1 MKKLFVVFMIA
12 IAIACVVTSCDKL
25 PVINQNHVENT
36 DTVTGEGVTKPE
48 GNSTGTK
55 LEDQSEL
62 VHDHTFGEWK
72 TVKEATCAEEG
83 EKARFCECG
92 EKETETIEKT
102 NDHTFGEWK
111 TVKEATCAEE
121 GEKARFCECGE
132 KETAPIAVDASHS
145 SISERIEATNI
156 EDSYS
161 SLFEIYTLA
170 LSHMEKCK
178 CNLDISKLLK
188 AMLYGEWEDAEGNY
202 ITYTFIYEDYYN
214 TDGSTWYGTNLPNSK
229 KTGNTYYYYIETKN
243 NALVI
248 GYQDKITEDKT
259 DNFVISFEENG
270 ISVQNKIDGKTYALS
285 LNANYDKVQKGNAK
299 LAYVCIAKQVFNFK
313 NPSSVKITQCYVNYS
328 SKIVYATIQATN
340 SYGGTVTEQYAL
352 YESDGQYNIVKYSNS
367 YSSNIDLKELNNK
380 LQQYVATGG

>member
-1 MKKLFVVFMIA
+1 
-12 IAIACVVTSCDKL
+12 
-25 PVINQNHVENT
+25 
-36 DTVTGEGVTKPE
+36 
-48 GNSTGTK
+48 
-55 LEDQSEL
+55 
-62 VHDHTFGEWK
+62 
-72 TVKEATCAEEG
+72 
-83 EKARFCECG
+83 
-92 EKETETIEKT
+92 
-102 NDHTFGEWK
+102 
-111 TVKEATCAEE
+111 
-121 GEKARFCECGE
+121 
-132 KETAPIAVDASHS
+132 
-145 SISERIEATNI
+145 
-156 EDSYS
+156 
-161 SLFEIYTLA
+161 
-170 LSHMEKCK
+170 
-178 CNLDISKLLK
+178 
-188 AMLYGEWEDAEGNY
+188 MLYGEWEDAEGNY